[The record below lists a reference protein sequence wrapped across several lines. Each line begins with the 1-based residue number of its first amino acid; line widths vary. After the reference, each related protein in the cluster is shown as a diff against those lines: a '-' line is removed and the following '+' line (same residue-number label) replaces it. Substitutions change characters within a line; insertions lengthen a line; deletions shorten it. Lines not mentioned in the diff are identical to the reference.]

1 MPDKFSSDFI
11 NALKNHDTQTLLSIP
26 KSDVHNHLGR
36 GCRVEWL
43 SEKMNHTFAKPPAVF
58 DGLLGMQDW
67 YVNNIRDYCRAHDS
81 NQTDFRREGCFAE
94 AERNHLARFAP
105 SFSETDI
112 EDYGSLKNFCD
123 YYDSLHKKYCPD
135 AVYEPELAY
144 QSYADIESKLAK
156 AEEYFSSGYF
166 KSIDV
171 CCGEGYK
178 TFSDYI
184 PLYKIAEKY
193 GVLKR
198 MHVGETG
205 TAEDIEEAIDS
216 LGLDEIH
223 HGINAVNSPKV
234 MKLLADRKITLNV
247 CPTSNIKLGYA
258 KSYAEHPIK
267 ILVENGVP
275 VTINTDD
282 LLIFDSS
289 IDEEYQHLYDAGTLT
304 AEHLDEIRCWGISN
318 RIEK

>member
-1 MPDKFSSDFI
+1 
-11 NALKNHDTQTLLSIP
+11 
-26 KSDVHNHLGR
+26 
-36 GCRVEWL
+36 
-43 SEKMNHTFAKPPAVF
+43 MNHPFAKPPAVF

-81 NQTDFRREGCFAE
+81 NQTDYRREGCFAE

-123 YYDSLHKKYCPD
+123 YYDSLHKKYCPY

-156 AEEYFSSGYF
+156 AEE
-166 KSIDV
+166 
-171 CCGEGYK
+171 
-178 TFSDYI
+178 
-184 PLYKIAEKY
+184 
-193 GVLKR
+193 
-198 MHVGETG
+198 
-205 TAEDIEEAIDS
+205 IEEAIET

-234 MKLLADRKITLNV
+234 M
-247 CPTSNIKLGYA
+247 
-258 KSYAEHPIK
+258 
-267 ILVENGVP
+267 
-275 VTINTDD
+275 INTDD

>member
-1 MPDKFSSDFI
+1 MTDKFSSDFI

-81 NQTDFRREGCFAE
+81 NQTDYRREGCFAE

-178 TFSDYI
+178 PFSDYI
-184 PLYKIAEKY
+184 PLYRIAEKY

-205 TAEDIEEAIDS
+205 TAEEIEEAIET
-216 LGLDEIH
+216 LG
-223 HGINAVNSPKV
+223 
-234 MKLLADRKITLNV
+234 
-247 CPTSNIKLGYA
+247 
-258 KSYAEHPIK
+258 
-267 ILVENGVP
+267 
-275 VTINTDD
+275 
-282 LLIFDSS
+282 
-289 IDEEYQHLYDAGTLT
+289 
-304 AEHLDEIRCWGISN
+304 LDEIRCWGISN